1 MAPKR
6 KLLFMTNPEHG
17 AANVHLAAIY
27 EILTQYPDVEVH
39 FLSFPG
45 LEKHVRAV
53 SAQASETFSGAA
65 KAPPIIFH
73 TLPGRSITKTIEAQL
88 NTEYHDVITH
98 PPGVAGAIQSYKGIA
113 AFAAAWTGEEHLKI
127 YAAAASLIQD
137 INPALVVLDPVLIPG
152 IEACRNLKMKYV
164 VLSPNAMSQAVLQ
177 QQPRG
182 AMLWKYPA

>member
-1 MAPKR
+1 MAPKH
-6 KLLFMTNPEHG
+6 KLLFMTNSEHG
-17 AANVHLAAIY
+17 AANVHLAVSY

-45 LEKHVRAV
+45 LEKQVRAV
-53 SAQASETFSGAA
+53 STQASETVPGAA
-65 KAPPIIFH
+65 KVAPIIFH
-73 TLPGRSITKTIEAQL
+73 TLPGLSISKTIGSQFK
-88 NTEYHDVITH
+88 TEFQNVITH
-98 PPGVAGAIQSYKGIA
+98 PPGVAGAIQSYKAVA

-127 YAAAASLIQD
+127 YAAAASSIQD

-152 IEACRNLKMKYV
+152 IEACRDLKMKYAI
-164 VLSPNAMSQAVLQ
+164 LSPNPMSQTILP